1 MTSEIPPESHSY
13 SRPLRFL
20 SPPSMTNVEFDETS
34 NMLRLK
40 KIRVG
45 QVKNTSSWDIDS
57 GVLALRDKLAEAL
70 PELTVSIVTIREVG
84 QADLFP
90 GM

>member
-1 MTSEIPPESHSY
+1 
-13 SRPLRFL
+13 
-20 SPPSMTNVEFDETS
+20 V
-34 NMLRLK
+34 K

-45 QVKNTSSWDIDS
+45 QVKNTSSWDVDS
-57 GVLALRDKLAEAL
+57 RVQALRDKLAEAL
-70 PELTVSIVTIREVG
+70 PELTVTIVTIQAEG

>member
-1 MTSEIPPESHSY
+1 MVAEIPSESHTY
-13 SRPLRFL
+13 SRPLRFF
-20 SPPSMTNVEFDETS
+20 SPPSIIDVDFDEKS
-34 NMLRLK
+34 HVLWVK

-45 QVKNTSSWDIDS
+45 QVKNTSSWDVDS
-57 GVLALRDKLAEAL
+57 RVQALRDKLAEAL
-70 PELTVSIVTIREVG
+70 PELTVTIVTIQAEG